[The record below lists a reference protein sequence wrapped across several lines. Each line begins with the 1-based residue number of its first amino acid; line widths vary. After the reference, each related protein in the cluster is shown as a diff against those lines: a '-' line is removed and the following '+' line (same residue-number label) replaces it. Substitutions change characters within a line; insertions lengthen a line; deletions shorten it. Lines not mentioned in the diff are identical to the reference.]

1 MYGYKNIG
9 LVKKFIVSIDQ
20 GTTSSRAILFD
31 LGGKPIYTSQL
42 ELTQYFPKSSWVEH
56 DPEEI
61 WSTTKKTLKS
71 VIDKAKRLRGNILAI
86 GITNQRETTVLW
98 DKKTGKPVYN
108 AIVWQ
113 DRRQAEFCEKLK
125 KQNKETIIFNKT
137 GLFIDSYFSGTK
149 IKWILDNVHLAR
161 KLMKKKQL
169 LFGTI
174 DSFLIWRLTKG
185 KVHATDATNASRT
198 MIYNI
203 SSNKW
208 DDTILKIL
216 KIDKHILPEVKNCA
230 DDYGSTHPAIIGKS
244 IPITGVVGDQQS
256 AAIGQCCFEAGSL
269 KSTYGTGAF
278 VLLNTG
284 SKKIYSKN
292 RLLTTIAYRIKGK
305 TSYAMEGSIFIAG
318 AGVQWLRDRMKFF
331 KKATETEK
339 IVKLLKD
346 NNNVYLVPAFTGL
359 GAPYW
364 NEKARG
370 VLSGLT
376 RDTGPKQIVRA
387 VIESVAYQTYDLF
400 EAMKHDGL
408 RPKVVK
414 VDGGM
419 VMNDWFTQFLSN
431 VINVKVLRPKVQET
445 TALGAAFMAGLQI
458 GAYKSLKDISNKWSL
473 DKKFFPK
480 MKNKNR
486 NALIKGWS
494 KAIKRTLIN

>member
-1 MYGYKNIG
+1 
-9 LVKKFIVSIDQ
+9 VKKFIISIDQ

-31 LGGKPIYTSQL
+31 LSGKAVYTSQL
-42 ELTQYFPKSSWVEH
+42 EFSQYFPKSGWVEH

-61 WSTTKKTLKS
+61 WSTTKKTLKE
-71 VIDKAKRLRGNILAI
+71 VINKAKRLKGNVLAI

-113 DRRQAEFCEKLK
+113 DRRQAEFCKKLK

-137 GLFIDSYFSGTK
+137 GLLIDSYFSGTK
-149 IKWILDNVHLAR
+149 IKWILDNVPLAR
-161 KLMKKKQL
+161 KLINKKQL

-203 SSNKW
+203 TSNKW
-208 DDTILKIL
+208 DDSILKIL
-216 KIDKHILPEVKNCA
+216 KIKKHILPEVKDCA
-230 DDYGSTHPAIIGKS
+230 DDYGSTHPSITGKS
-244 IPITGVVGDQQS
+244 IPIAGVVGDQQS
-256 AAIGQCCFEAGSL
+256 ATIGQCCFEPGSL

-278 VLLNTG
+278 ILLNTG

-292 RLLTTIAYRIKGK
+292 RLLTTIAYRIKGR
-305 TSYAMEGSIFIAG
+305 TTYAMEGSIFVAG

-331 KKATETEK
+331 KKANETEK

-364 NEKARG
+364 NSNARG

-376 RDTGPKQIVRA
+376 RDTSPKEIVRA
-387 VIESVAYQTYDLF
+387 AIESVAYQTYDLF

-419 VMNDWFTQFLSN
+419 VMNNWFSQFLSN
-431 VINVKVLRPKVQET
+431 IVNVKVLRPKVQET

-458 GAYKSLKDISNKWSL
+458 GVYKSLKDISKKWSL
-473 DKKFFPK
+473 DKKFSPN
-480 MKNKNR
+480 MKNKIRKTLVN
-486 NALIKGWS
+486 GWS
-494 KAIKRTLIN
+494 IAIKRTLIN